1 MAMRPNPNLIPIE
14 IYPFMLQFNYLKDQ
28 LAQSNLYYLISM
40 GLEGAYTYT
49 NDHYTQAFGPSGNSL
64 LGQLFDALVH
74 PEDMAIARTI
84 RLQCMQYPEQLF
96 PVMVRKADRHGDYVL
111 TQWECQALRDD
122 TGHIRGVYCMGN
134 NLTACLDEAGRP
146 LLACDVPQLGLPS
159 HETRRHLANLMGLV
173 TVLQQTD
180 DARQLR
186 SLCTMIQASA
196 RELDGVM
203 RQWYGVRH

>member
-1 MAMRPNPNLIPIE
+1 
-14 IYPFMLQFNYLKDQ
+14 MLQFNYLKDQ
-28 LAQSNLYYLISM
+28 LALSNLYYLISM
-40 GLEGAYTYT
+40 GLEGFYTYT

-64 LGQLFDALVH
+64 LGQPFDTLLH
-74 PEDMAIARTI
+74 PEDQAIARTT

-96 PVMVRKADRHGDYVL
+96 PVMVRKTDRHGDYVL
-111 TQWECQALRDD
+111 TQWECKALMDN
-122 TGHIRGVYCMGN
+122 TGHIRGVYCMGSN
-134 NLTACLDEAGRP
+134 MTACLDEAGLP
-146 LLACDVPQLGLPS
+146 LLACDVPRTDVPS
-159 HETRRHLANLMGLV
+159 HETRRPLANLMGLV

-203 RQWYGVRH
+203 RQWYGVPPQA